1 MSFQVLP
8 KPLHPPGSSAA
19 CVNKCGKHRHLLLQ
33 NVLKLP
39 HKTGSQAS
47 LQTGEGRSSVCS
59 GMPIPLCFSVEVHRG
74 HWPVAIKKG
83 LGGKEDDLV
92 GSKPGDLS
100 LIPSAHIK
108 VGEN

>member
-1 MSFQVLP
+1 M
-8 KPLHPPGSSAA
+8 
-19 CVNKCGKHRHLLLQ
+19 LQ

-39 HKTGSQAS
+39 HKQVLRPAFKLERGGAVCAQGCPSLSAS
-47 LQTGEGRSSVCS
+47 LWKSIGATG
-59 GMPIPLCFSVEVHRG
+59 
-74 HWPVAIKKG
+74 PVAIKKG

-92 GSKPGDLS
+92 RSKPGDLS